1 MVTKVIEGKCAPAD
15 GVKAACAAMNK
26 ANGK

>member
-1 MVTKVIEGKCAPAD
+1 MVTKVIEGKSSPAD

-26 ANGK
+26 ANNK